1 MRVFGLDQTFEAIE
15 FFALIRR
22 GRTLT
27 APLSA
32 QLNFYA
38 VSGTSL
44 RKVCP
49 FASFTSLHHETH
61 STRVHDTLQW

>member
-1 MRVFGLDQTFEAIE
+1 MQQGHKMKMLTENMHSSMKLLTFGLAFV
-15 FFALIRR
+15 
-22 GRTLT
+22 
-27 APLSA
+27 
-32 QLNFYA
+32 NFYA